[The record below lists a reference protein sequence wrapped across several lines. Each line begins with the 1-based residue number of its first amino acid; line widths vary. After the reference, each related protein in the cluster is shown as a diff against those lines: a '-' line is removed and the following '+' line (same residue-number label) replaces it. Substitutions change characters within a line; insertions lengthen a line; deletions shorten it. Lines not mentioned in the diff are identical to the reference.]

1 MGWFFIVDEDFGRNE
16 AEVLEHL
23 AGYANDAL
31 AAALRVYSGRISYH
45 YDWDL
50 NEAP

>member
-1 MGWFFIVDEDFGRNE
+1 MVDEDFGRNE
-16 AEVLEHL
+16 AEVLARL

-31 AAALRVYSGRISYH
+31 AAALRVYSVRISYH
-45 YDWDL
+45 YDWEL